1 MCGFVAPPDASGD
14 DELAAR
20 LRKMPTNVFSGDDAD
35 EAREYL
41 DRAQRKQI
49 QEANDASSAAW
60 KKITDRASWEA
71 FAAERRAA
79 LRRGVRLPPHKAE
92 AIVPHVTGKIDG
104 DGYDIENIVYESRP
118 GWFVTANLY
127 RPAKPSDSM
136 PGILLSHSHHSPKWQ
151 GELQDM
157 GVTWARAG
165 CVMLVPDHLGHGER
179 AQHGLKKK
187 EDYPREYAISRQDY
201 YFRYDSSIQLYLAG
215 ETLMGWMAHDLM
227 RGVDLL
233 LAQKGVDKSKIILL
247 GGVAGGGDPCGVT
260 AALDE
265 RITCAV
271 PFNFG
276 GPQPETRYPL
286 PDDAETWFNY
296 AGGGGWESTRN
307 LAYSAAPNS
316 RFVHW
321 EITSS
326 IAPRR
331 LIHGHEFS
339 WDGERDPV
347 WKRYQKVYSFF
358 DQPENLAVAHGKGN
372 LQGQEPASSHC
383 GNIGEFHRQM
393 IHPAFEK
400 WFGIKASEA
409 RDRHDASDLTAM
421 TPEAAAELH
430 PQLLHQLLAKWAV
443 AKPTTNGRT
452 PIERRAAIKEHLAHA
467 FTQGVEPRLVK
478 DRVPD
483 EIKPGHVLV
492 TVDHE
497 IPMLLLL
504 PERPSD
510 KPRAAVVAISR
521 QGKSTFLRERA
532 ETIAK
537 LLDAGIAVCLPDVRD
552 TGELT
557 GDDSHGQYSSSTDR
571 AATALML
578 NDPLIA
584 GQIRDVRAVL
594 AALRRREEID
604 SKRIALWGDSFAPI
618 NSTDTNF
625 RAPRRIEDRPHD
637 VEPLGGMLALF
648 TPLYEPEIKAVFIHR
663 GLTSFASVQDSPF
676 TYVTLDSVVPGILP
690 ACDLP
695 LIADALKPLPM
706 KQTGMVDGF
715 NRAVDKDAT
724 NDDAAAWL
732 IEQL

>member
-1 MCGFVAPPDASGD
+1 MTALRFSLRTFASRLALVMVGVMSAAFVPRDTKGED
-14 DELAAR
+14 DLAAR

-49 QEANDASSAAW
+49 QAANDASSAAW

-79 LRRGVRLPPHKAE
+79 LRAGVRLPSHKADTIE
-92 AIVPHVTGKIDG
+92 SHVTSKIDG
-104 DGYDIENIVYESRP
+104 DGYVVENIVYESRP
-118 GWFVTANLY
+118 DWFVSANLY
-127 RPAKPSDSM
+127 RPAKPTDAM
-136 PGILLSHSHHSPKWQ
+136 PGIILSHSHHSPKWQ

-165 CVMLVPDHLGHGER
+165 CVVLVPDHLGHGER

-187 EDYPREYAISRQDY
+187 EDYPREYAIGRQDY

-227 RGVDLL
+227 RGVDVL
-233 LAQKGVDKSKIILL
+233 LAQKGIDKSKIILL

-265 RITCAV
+265 RIACAV

-326 IAPRR
+326 IAPRK
-331 LIHGHEFS
+331 LIHGHEFA

-347 WKRYQKVYSFF
+347 WKRYQKLYSLY

-372 LQGQEPASSHC
+372 LQGQEPESSHC
-383 GNIGEFHRQM
+383 GNIGEFHRKM

-400 WFGIKASEA
+400 WFGIKASES
-409 RDRHDASDLTAM
+409 RDRRDASQLTAM
-421 TPEAAAELH
+421 TPEAAAELQ
-430 PQLLHQLLAKWAV
+430 PKLLHQVLAEQMDRSFVGTEKSPAD
-443 AKPTTNGRT
+443 
-452 PIERRAAIKEHLAHA
+452 RREAITKHLATA

-478 DRVPD
+478 DVVPD
-483 EIKPGHVLV
+483 NDRPAHVLV
-492 TVDHE
+492 TVDGE
-497 IPMLLLL
+497 VPLLLL
-504 PERPSD
+504 VPEEPSD
-510 KPRAAVVAISR
+510 KPRPVVVALSA
-521 QGKSTFLRERA
+521 QGKGTFLRERS
-532 ETIAK
+532 EPIAK
-537 LLDAGIAVCLPDVRD
+537 LLSAGIAVCLPDVRD
-552 TGELT
+552 TGET
-557 GDDSHGQYSSSTDR
+557 AGDDSRGQYSSSTDR

-594 AALRRREEID
+594 AALRRREDID
-604 SKRIALWGDSFAPI
+604 GQRIALWGESFAPI
-618 NSTDTNF
+618 NSPETNL
-625 RAPRRIEDRPHD
+625 RARAASKIARTTSNRSAACSRCSRRS
-637 VEPLGGMLALF
+637 
-648 TPLYEPEIKAVFIHR
+648 
-663 GLTSFASVQDSPF
+663 TSRISKPF
-676 TYVTLDSVVPGILP
+676 SSTAG
-690 ACDLP
+690 
-695 LIADALKPLPM
+695 
-706 KQTGMVDGF
+706 
-715 NRAVDKDAT
+715 
-724 NDDAAAWL
+724 
-732 IEQL
+732 